1 MTEGAARLSEASR
14 TGLDELLL
22 PLRAFAASGVRR
34 ALGAEPESF
43 AVYEQPPGDPGLF
56 GPDSVAWRV
65 HSDLPSML
73 IGGVSAL
80 FHQMLH
86 PLAMAGVA
94 EHSSYKADPFGR
106 LRRTA
111 QFVAGTTYGPTAL
124 AEELIEHVR
133 SVHRRVVGV
142 APDGQRYAAYDPELL
157 TFVHTTEVDGF
168 LRSYQRYARVPLLGQ
183 EKDRYFGEMREI
195 AERLGAK
202 DVPDSLSS
210 VRDYLREIRRELS
223 MTEQAR
229 EAVSFLLRPASSAIT
244 DQIGHRIITGA
255 AIDLL
260 AVPLRQMLGLADLA
274 LLQAGPRRLAGT
286 SFARTLRWAVGPPVL
301 RAIATRRTE
310 AAKSPAD
317 DGEEPFWPAS
327 ALSP

>member
-1 MTEGAARLSEASR
+1 MTEGTARLPDASR
-14 TGLDELLL
+14 TGLDDLFG
-22 PLRAFAASGVRR
+22 PLRAFVSSGVRR
-34 ALGAEPESF
+34 ALGPEPESF

-65 HSDLPSML
+65 HSDLPAML

-94 EHSSYKADPFGR
+94 EHSSYKSDPFGR

-111 QFVAGTTYGPTAL
+111 QFVAGTTYGPLAL
-124 AEELIEHVR
+124 AEELIGHVR
-133 SVHRRVVGV
+133 SVHQRVVGV
-142 APDGQRYAAYDPELL
+142 APDGRRYAAFDPELL
-157 TFVHTTEVDGF
+157 RFVHTTEVDGF
-168 LRSYQRYARVPLLGQ
+168 LRSYQRYGRVPLLGK
-183 EKDRYFGEMREI
+183 ETDRYFAEMREI

-202 DVPDSLSS
+202 DVPDSRSA

-223 MTEQAR
+223 LTEQAR

-260 AVPLRQMLGLADLA
+260 AVPVREMLGLADLA
-274 LLQAGPRRLAGT
+274 LVQAGPRRLAAV
-286 SFARTLRWAVGPPVL
+286 SFARTLRWAIGPPVL

-310 AAKSPAD
+310 AAKSPAGRED
-317 DGEEPFWPAS
+317 EFFRPAS
-327 ALSP
+327 AL